1 MLAIVCIGS
10 KNKNELNEFLSKY
23 FESNLI
29 FKSKS
34 HWKKQY
40 NNPIEIAELIGVYV
54 DNLDKYKLF
63 MWISLDSNI
72 YIKISDKNA
81 NYIIKYLFERYPY

>member
-40 NNPIEIAELIGVYV
+40 NNPRN
-54 DNLDKYKLF
+54 D
-63 MWISLDSNI
+63 
-72 YIKISDKNA
+72 
-81 NYIIKYLFERYPY
+81 